1 MYHLN
6 LIAGILLCFI
16 TSICLSQTKSAAT
29 FNLDA
34 ASKSIQVQIR
44 AFENSLKKGDSVAIG
59 NLYCIDAKLMNHGS
73 PSTIG
78 RTDIVKAFGEMI
90 RDSITGSGFETI
102 GVWGSDE
109 ILVEEGTGY
118 FAHANGTVTSRGR
131 YLLVWKKED
140 GLWKIFRDTYFSDG
154 KIKK

>member
-6 LIAGILLCFI
+6 FTAGILLCFT
-16 TSICLSQTKSAAT
+16 TSICLSQTKTTST

-44 AFENSLKKGDSVAIG
+44 SFENSLKKGDSVAIG

-78 RTDIVKAFGEMI
+78 RADIVKAFGEMI
-90 RDSITGSGFETI
+90 RDSITGSGY
-102 GVWGSDE
+102 SE
-109 ILVEEGTGY
+109 IL
-118 FAHANGTVTSRGR
+118 
-131 YLLVWKKED
+131 
-140 GLWKIFRDTYFSDG
+140 IFLMAR
-154 KIKK
+154 